1 MQREAGPP
9 AFVHTRGEHRLD
21 MQKTAM
27 NTLIEKLIKNGA
39 TIEFDDLSHLAA
51 GAAFIDILDCLKED
65 LLQASFPGKQ
75 LIDIG
80 WYPEFCES
88 GSFTVCLI
96 RDHAWDCPV
105 FSTRTRSWP
114 GLEAALNDAI
124 GHLIRVAP

>member
-1 MQREAGPP
+1 MHKRAK
-9 AFVHTRGEHRLD
+9 HRLN

-27 NTLIEKLIKNGA
+27 NTLIEKLIQHGA
-39 TIEFDDLSHLAA
+39 TIELDDLSHLAA
-51 GAAFIDILDCLKED
+51 DAAFIDILDGLKED

-75 LIDIG
+75 LIDVG

-96 RDHAWDCPV
+96 RDHAWGCPV

-114 GLEAALNDAI
+114 GLVAALNDAI
-124 GHLIRVAP
+124 GHLIRLAP